1 MKSTSRFINSNS
13 VLARFSITAFSAPLL
28 AALALTMPLAGHAAP
43 GARAAG
49 AAKKT
54 SANDAALPPSRQK
67 AVAIMVEMSA
77 APAAVSYAAALKTAQ
92 AQFDTQRS
100 YALAHP
106 RSRSSK
112 RVLAT
117 TSVQISS
124 SAAKQVANN
133 VRQLDRAQKAMLPA
147 LTGGNINGRVLFRAQ
162 RVYNGIAMVVS
173 PDKISQIAAMPGV
186 KAVHPMHPKFLTAAF
201 SDIDFLG
208 GRSFWT
214 KPPFGIHGEN
224 IKVADIDTG
233 LDYIHTNFGGPG
245 SSGYSVVTDHS
256 SPASAPN
263 AYFPTP
269 KVPGGY
275 DFAGDGY
282 DADFNDLAHAPMPD
296 PDPFD
301 CNGHGTGTASLIAGY
316 GVTNAGFTYSG
327 SYDASN
333 PMMSSLSISPGFAPN
348 AKLYPLRVFGC
359 AGSTNLVVEALEWAM
374 DPNGDGNFSDH
385 MDVVNMSL
393 GANDGYADDP
403 DDVAAS
409 NAASIGVIVCSA
421 AGNAGD
427 TYYVHSS
434 PAAASGT
441 LSCAATYNDQ
451 NGFIYNSNVTA
462 NAPAGIAGQQY
473 FSIYGTDSP
482 HVGGGGLTG
491 DLVYG
496 VPNNASTAFTN
507 AADISGKI
515 CLIDRGATS
524 FTDMIT
530 KAFNAGAVGVVV
542 NNFNHPA
549 DAPILMSTPGQPAI
563 PAVMISRTDRDTINT
578 AAGGF
583 DGTTGE
589 PTNATNITIN
599 NDAGTFIQAANGP
612 GAPAAPG
619 SPDTVPSYTSR
630 GPRLPDSALKPDVA
644 APAEV
649 TGVAVNNSGN
659 GFMNFNGTSSA
670 TPHVAGTMALLR
682 QLHPTWTVQE
692 LNALACNTATHNLAT
707 TVGGSTL
714 IGVGRIGAGRL
725 DLTNASSVNSLAFNG
740 TDPNL
745 IGVSFGDVEVP
756 VPGSVTLTKSI
767 KVENKGAANE
777 SYSITYEDITSAA
790 GTNFNLPASVNVAA
804 NSSNTFNVTFSANG
818 NALRHDRDLSTGT
831 SQATGFGTL
840 PRQYLTEK
848 AGYAVLT
855 PTINPGPAIRVA
867 LYAAPKPI
875 STMHA
880 TMTGIVPTAA
890 SGSFTINLSG
900 SGINTGASFPTDIV
914 SLVKGFE
921 LQYASPLAGS
931 PAASTN
937 PDVLKYVG
945 VTSDWANR
953 SSTEHDNFATWLNF
967 AIVGFGNAPVPDFNS
982 ADKEIFMDLDFDNVY
997 DVAIF
1002 LTQVPNGTSPTN
1014 VYFSVLVD
1022 LTGVFGPPGN
1032 AYYWEPTNILTNQD
1046 LNAFNNSVVTVPLD
1060 ELVGTGYSAFQYQ
1073 VVTFDR
1079 NGNEVDE
1086 TPVLYFDAANPGLDA
1101 TPAATLEPFFLP
1113 DLPAT
1118 TIPVN
1123 YVGTNF
1129 QTNGSLGV
1137 LVVHMHNGTGNHSD
1151 VVAFRKPTITGFSP
1165 ASGKV
1170 GALITITGSN
1180 FNAGTVV
1187 RFFNNKTASINVLTS
1202 NTLIATVPAGAIT
1215 GPIRVS
1221 NAAGS
1226 SSRPGFTVLP

>member
-1 MKSTSRFINSNS
+1 MP
-13 VLARFSITAFSAPLL
+13 FS
-28 AALALTMPLAGHAAP
+28 GQAAP
-43 GARAAG
+43 GARAAQ
-49 AAKKT
+49 AANKAPAK
-54 SANDAALPPSRQK
+54 DAAVPPSRQK
-67 AVAIMVEMSA
+67 AVPIMVEMSG
-77 APAAVSYAAALKTAQ
+77 APAAVAYAAALKTAQ
-92 AQFDTQRS
+92 GQFEAQRAH
-100 YALAHP
+100 ALAHP
-106 RSRSSK
+106 KLRSSK
-112 RVLAT
+112 RVLAQ

-124 SAAKQVANN
+124 RAAKQVANN
-133 VRQLDRAQKAMLPA
+133 VRQLDQAQKAILPA
-147 LTGGNINGRVLFRAQ
+147 LTGGSINGKVIFRAQ
-162 RVYNGIAMVVS
+162 RAYDGIAMLVS
-173 PDKISQIAAMPGV
+173 PDKIAQIAKMSGV

-208 GRSFWT
+208 ARSFWT
-214 KPPFGIHGEN
+214 TPPFGIHGEN
-224 IKVADIDTG
+224 IKVADIDSG
-233 LDYIHTNFGGPG
+233 LDYIHANFGGPG

-256 SPASAPN
+256 SPTSAPN

-275 DFAGDGY
+275 DFAGDAY
-282 DADFNDLAHAPMPD
+282 TADNAPSPD

-301 CNGHGTGTASLIAGY
+301 CEGHGTGTASLIAGY
-316 GVTNAGFTYSG
+316 GVTNAGFTYAG
-327 SYDASN
+327 SYDGSD
-333 PMMSSLSISPGFAPN
+333 PMMSSLSISPGMAPN

-359 AGSTNLVVEALEWAM
+359 TGATNLVVEAIEWSM

-385 MDVVNMSL
+385 MDVINMSL
-393 GANDGYADDP
+393 GADDGYADDP

-421 AGNAGD
+421 AGNAAD

-441 LSCAATYNDQ
+441 LSCAATYSDQ
-451 NGFIYNSNVTA
+451 NGSIYDSNVTA
-462 NAPAGIAGQQY
+462 NAPAGIAGQKY
-473 FSIYGTDSP
+473 VSLYAVNSP
-482 HVGGGGLTG
+482 DAGGLTG

-496 VPNNASTAFTN
+496 VPNDASTAFTN

-515 CLIDRGATS
+515 CLVDRGATS

-530 KAFNAGAVGVVV
+530 KAYNAGAIGVVV
-542 NNFNHPA
+542 NNFNHPG
-549 DAPILMSTPGQPAI
+549 DPPIVMGTAYPPEV
-563 PAVMISRTDRDTINT
+563 PAVQISRADRDTINT

-589 PTNATNITIN
+589 PTNATNVTIN
-599 NDAGTFIQAANGP
+599 SELTTVIEATNPPGSPAG
-612 GAPAAPG
+612 PG

-649 TGVAVNNSGN
+649 TGVALVNSGN

-692 LNALACNTATHNLAT
+692 LNALACSTATHNLAT

-714 IGVGRIGAGRL
+714 IGVARIGAGRL

-777 SYSITYEDITSAA
+777 SYSITYEDITPAA
-790 GTNFNLPASVNVAA
+790 GASFNLPASVNVAA
-804 NSSNTFNVTFSANG
+804 NSSNTFNVSFSANG
-818 NALRHDRDLSTGT
+818 NALRHDKDPSASLTQPT
-831 SQATGFGTL
+831 SFGTF
-840 PRQYLTEK
+840 PRPYLTEK

-855 PTINPGPAIRVA
+855 PTINAGPAIRVA

-880 TMTGIVPTAA
+880 TTTGIVPTAA

-914 SLVKGFE
+914 SQAKGFE

-931 PAASTN
+931 PAAPTN
-937 PDVLKYVG
+937 PNVIKYVG

-953 SSTEHDNFATWLNF
+953 TPTEQDNFVPWLNF
-967 AIVGFGNAPVPDFNS
+967 AIVGFGNAPIPDFNS
-982 ADKEIFMDLDFDNVY
+982 ADKEIFMDLDLDNVY
-997 DVAIF
+997 DVAIY
-1002 LTQVPNGTSPTN
+1002 LTQIPNGPYATN

-1022 LTGVFGPPGN
+1022 LTGIFGPPGN
-1032 AYYWEPTNILTNQD
+1032 AYFWEPTNILTNQD
-1046 LNAFNNSVVTVPLD
+1046 LNVFNNGVVTVPLD

-1079 NGNEVDE
+1079 SGNEVDE

-1101 TPAATLEPFFLP
+1101 TPPATFEPFFVN
-1113 DLPAT
+1113 DLPST

-1165 ASGKV
+1165 ASGAV
-1170 GALITITGSN
+1170 GAHITITGSN

-1187 RFFNNKTASINVLTS
+1187 RFFNNKTAAVSVLTS
-1202 NTLIATVPAGAIT
+1202 NTLIATVPAGAVN